1 MIDATAFPQAVLSQR
16 FGEAIGGRRV
26 RSAVFITF
34 SFDPGFFELQVLPLL
49 FSQSFGQVDKVRLL
63 QLEDALRGID
73 HLAVYYDRAA
83 LSQDAEP
90 ARLDY
95 RRIDVH
101 RRTGA
106 FHPKLAFLLLDDPD
120 AETGGGERRDHRQS
134 LLVACMSANLTRA
147 GWWENVECAH
157 IEEITDRDRG
167 PEQISYRRDLLAL
180 LRRIRGCAGQDDDH
194 RALNAMHTFLRDRVS
209 RKQHANARAAGRWRT
224 RVFGGEGRL
233 NLADWLAELRLGGGD
248 WNLEVISPY
257 FDGRGSAPLQRLI
270 AGLRPRETRVYLPR
284 DPEGQALVT
293 EDAYRATAE
302 LEGVRWAALWEGITR
317 RAGGASGERL
327 APRRLHAKA
336 YRLWNADGR
345 DVVLAGSVNCT
356 SVGHGHGAAGN
367 LEAAFLIDISHQ
379 ALPRR
384 WWLEPLEREAEQF
397 VEGTPEEGDGLE
409 RPKFGVSVRYHWG
422 EGTLRV
428 RLDDAVAVSF
438 DVTDVSGRQLFRI
451 DRADAGEWCDCGRDA
466 ADAVRK
472 SLNSSS
478 FLIVRCSDAS
488 WRILVREEGMAHRP
502 SILSELSPEEI
513 LEYWA
518 LLSAEER
525 AAFIERHGAFGEG
538 LEGLPAAQRNSP
550 EAGGTMFD
558 RFAGVFH
565 AFECLRRHME
575 ASLKDERYDDAEMR
589 LLGAKYDSLR
599 ELLRKTLERA
609 DGDAVLSYITFLT
622 AKQLRDSL
630 EYRYP
635 TFFGQREPLVRKLDR
650 LIADGIKRRAE
661 VFPGEDA
668 EVGAF
673 LDWFEPAFL
682 EDLGHL

>member
-1 MIDATAFPQAVLSQR
+1 MTGATAIPQEVLSQR

-26 RSAVFITF
+26 RSAVFTTF

-49 FSQSFGQVDKVRLL
+49 FSQSFSQVDKVRLL

-120 AETGGGERRDHRQS
+120 MANGGGEEKERRQS

-157 IEEITDRDRG
+157 IEEIADRDGG
-167 PEQISYRRDLLAL
+167 PERVSYRRDLLAL
-180 LRRIRGCAGQDDDH
+180 LRRIRSCAGKDDDH
-194 RALNAMHTFLRDRVS
+194 RALNAVHTFLRDRVS
-209 RKQHANARAAGRWRT
+209 RQQHANARAAGRWRT
-224 RVFGGEGRL
+224 RMFGGEGRL
-233 NLADWLAELRLGGGD
+233 NLADWLEELRLGGGD

-257 FDGRGSAPLQRLI
+257 FDGRGSAPLQRLLE
-270 AGLRPRETRVYLPR
+270 ALRPQETRVYLPR
-284 DPEGQALVT
+284 DPDGQALVT

-302 LEGVRWAALWEGITR
+302 LEGVQWAVLRDGISR
-317 RAGGASGERL
+317 RGGSAAGERL

-336 YRLWNADGR
+336 YRLWNANGG
-345 DVVLAGSVNCT
+345 DVVLAGSANCT
-356 SVGHGHGAAGN
+356 SAAHGHGAAGN
-367 LEAAFLIDISHQ
+367 LEASFLIDISHV

-384 WWLEPLEREAEQF
+384 WWLEPLESEAEKF
-397 VEGTPEEGDGLE
+397 VDSTAEEGDGLDH
-409 RPKFGVSVRYHWG
+409 PAFGVSVSYHWG
-422 EGTLRV
+422 EGILRA
-428 RLDDAVAVSF
+428 RLDAGAVTSF
-438 DVTDVSGRQLFRI
+438 DVTDVSGRRLFTVEP
-451 DRADAGEWCDCGRDA
+451 AKAEEWHECGREA

-478 FLIVRCSDAS
+478 FLVIHGNDAF

-513 LEYWA
+513 LEYWS

-525 AAFIERHGAFGEG
+525 AAFIERHGAFGEE
-538 LEGLPAAQRNSP
+538 LEGLPAARRDTL
-550 EAGGTMFD
+550 EAGSTLFG

-565 AFECLRRHME
+565 AFGCLRRHIE
-575 ASLKDERYDDAEMR
+575 QSLKDERHDDAEMR
-589 LLGAKYDSLR
+589 LLGQKYDSLP
-599 ELLRKTLERA
+599 ELLRKTLERK
-609 DGDAVLSYITFLT
+609 DGDAVLRYVTFLS

-630 EYRYP
+630 EDGYP
-635 TFFGQREPLVRKLDR
+635 TFFSQRVVPVRNLDR
-650 LIADGIKRRAE
+650 LIADGIERRAE
-661 VFPGEDA
+661 VFPGEDD
-668 EVGAF
+668 EVCAF
-673 LDWFEPAFL
+673 LDWFESAFL
-682 EDLGHL
+682 EDLSRL